1 MNAEIKVTPMRNQ
14 DSIEITVEQE
24 LVPYGTSLSF
34 SDTESAASHP
44 LGSDLLNIPG
54 VASVWIMG
62 KDIMVTK
69 EEKARWA
76 ILQSRVLE
84 TIKTHCG

>member
-34 SDTESAASHP
+34 SNAESAASHP

-54 VASVWIMG
+54 VESVWIMG

-69 EEKARWA
+69 GEKARWA

-84 TIKTHCG
+84 TVKTHCG